1 MKINTRITRKIVG
14 SDYSAQEPR
23 MTAFLCD
30 QFKDEI
36 NPETG
41 QPYGNRSAE
50 AYYEGKDLYAMIA
63 QSAYNNNYEDNLEF
77 WPEGTEIE
85 IDGKKVIC
93 GHKTHLNVQGK
104 TRRKT
109 GKVLNLASTYGMGP
123 AAAGEKL
130 GFEGKEAAEKGQELL
145 DNFFKGFPTIKKA
158 INWSQEFLKENGY
171 VEGLLGRRRHLP
183 WINDP
188 NYEVKPLDT
197 TSTYNPFLI
206 CNKPKPKSYSVLFW
220 EKVVKMYIEMSNN
233 YTIAHDKDWTPNEE
247 LSSKMYEQLAKLAA
261 NPYLLDKPCTT
272 YAEIEA
278 LKKRGAK
285 AKDYAKFCKHT
296 FSRKFAQDKETLQD
310 YAYIAYS
317 ITKDSKKN
325 PIIMTN
331 REKLIADILEY
342 NTICVT
348 YNGAPDVGLTDTAKF
363 PTEPVLIQANTGRKA
378 QASRQCFN
386 ARIQGSAATLTKL
399 AMIDIAND
407 KQMTDMNAKLIIPVH
422 DELLVECPAFYA
434 EQVEKRLP
442 ELMIGAAK
450 KANDPIPQACDPD
463 TSSRWYSHEMAA
475 HILDDYKSLINGNPK
490 KNIPPMSHDKAVDK
504 ICEENSEFPRES
516 ILPILH
522 GETDDLIFD

>member
-158 INWSQEFLKENGY
+158 IN
-171 VEGLLGRRRHLP
+171 
-183 WINDP
+183 
-188 NYEVKPLDT
+188 
-197 TSTYNPFLI
+197 
-206 CNKPKPKSYSVLFW
+206 
-220 EKVVKMYIEMSNN
+220 
-233 YTIAHDKDWTPNEE
+233 
-247 LSSKMYEQLAKLAA
+247 
-261 NPYLLDKPCTT
+261 
-272 YAEIEA
+272 
-278 LKKRGAK
+278 
-285 AKDYAKFCKHT
+285 
-296 FSRKFAQDKETLQD
+296 
-310 YAYIAYS
+310 
-317 ITKDSKKN
+317 
-325 PIIMTN
+325 
-331 REKLIADILEY
+331 
-342 NTICVT
+342 
-348 YNGAPDVGLTDTAKF
+348 
-363 PTEPVLIQANTGRKA
+363 
-378 QASRQCFN
+378 
-386 ARIQGSAATLTKL
+386 
-399 AMIDIAND
+399 
-407 KQMTDMNAKLIIPVH
+407 
-422 DELLVECPAFYA
+422 
-434 EQVEKRLP
+434 
-442 ELMIGAAK
+442 
-450 KANDPIPQACDPD
+450 
-463 TSSRWYSHEMAA
+463 
-475 HILDDYKSLINGNPK
+475 
-490 KNIPPMSHDKAVDK
+490 
-504 ICEENSEFPRES
+504 
-516 ILPILH
+516 
-522 GETDDLIFD
+522 